1 MDLHRWKDGSSFLFT
16 FVNQTSVTMIN
27 NSEFADRLLKI
38 MEYNQLSASAFA
50 DRIHVQRSS
59 ISHLLS
65 GRNKPSLDFVMK
77 VIKEFEEVE
86 LYWLLNGKGSY
97 PATGP
102 AKKILSNSMAPAPTS
117 ENRENSEVRTQAETP
132 VSKSTATEKE
142 TQAEPHDR
150 AIERIVVFYS
160 DGTFKAYL
168 P

>member
-1 MDLHRWKDGSSFLFT
+1 
-16 FVNQTSVTMIN
+16 MIN

-38 MEYNQLSASAFA
+38 MEYHQLSASAFA

-77 VIKEFEEVE
+77 VIKEFKEVE

-97 PATGP
+97 PATGN
-102 AKKILSNSMAPAPTS
+102 AEKILSNSMAPAPT
-117 ENRENSEVRTQAETP
+117 REKRESSDVRTQAETP
-132 VSKSTATEKE
+132 LSISAATEKE
-142 TQAEPHDR
+142 AHLDPHDR
-150 AIERIVVFYS
+150 AIERIVVFYN